1 MCEPR
6 RTNTVSPP
14 VWGPERSEY
23 TETESRLV
31 VTKGLGKGN
40 EELVFNGCKGS
51 EFAGW
56 ESPGD
61 DDGDG
66 FTTVWTYLISWNLH
80 DKVLMLVNFVW
91 CVFYHNIKKK
101 SLKSKKIS
109 TLLGK
114 EGAGTEQQTIPLLK
128 RSPLQT
134 WIYHHLLVCVAFHQF
149 FSLIKPRY
157 ICL

>member
-66 FTTVWTYLISWNLH
+66 FTTVWTYLISWKSAHASEL
-80 DKVLMLVNFVW
+80 
-91 CVFYHNIKKK
+91 CVMCILPQYKKK

-114 EGAGTEQQTIPLLK
+114 EGGGTEQQTIPLLK